1 MKKAILFGILLSL
14 LSSVLFGLID
24 AIMFLIGE
32 SSVQKLFNSIPFF
45 DENMSELATGG
56 ISAAISLF
64 IATGFVT
71 LIKNKFEILENPFI
85 DAGGILIGTTLVIV
99 FYYIYMKF
107 IKPTIVGNNSNNRNN
122 NNNDNNDNNNNNS
135 NNRNNNNNSH

>member
-32 SSVQKLFNSIPFF
+32 SSIQKLFNSISFF
-45 DENMSELATGG
+45 DGNMSELATGG
-56 ISAAISLF
+56 LSAAISIF
-64 IATGFVT
+64 AATGFVA
-71 LIKNKFEILENPFI
+71 LIKKKFEIMENPFI
-85 DAGGILIGTTLVIV
+85 DAFGILIGTTIVIS

-107 IKPTIVGNNSNNRNN
+107 IKQLLNKNSQKNN
-122 NNNDNNDNNNNNS
+122 NNNNNNNS
-135 NNRNNNNNSH
+135 R

>member
-14 LSSVLFGLID
+14 LSSILFGLID

-32 SSVQKLFNSIPFF
+32 SSVQKFFNSISFF

-99 FYYIYMKF
+99 FYYIYIKF
-107 IKPTIVGNNSNNRNN
+107 IKQAIVNNSSNNRNN
-122 NNNDNNDNNNNNS
+122 NSVNNS
-135 NNRNNNNNSH
+135 VNKGSH